1 MMTINVLTNFYGGF
15 YSSVSIAKKQKPT
28 TDGQYRIM
36 SMDIDKLKSFAL
48 EEGVN
53 FHFMTYPEI
62 DDTKDYSGQFFIYT
76 SSEDPGLVYKGY
88 LEDVLFGLQMRGA
101 ILIPEWKFMRAHHNK
116 VMMEKLRDIEL
127 SSIDTGIHSKSF
139 GCNEDFINE
148 IDNISFPC
156 VYKPAAG
163 AGSSD
168 VLLFKDKESAI
179 NTLNKLNCNHE
190 YTLKEKILLKKG
202 KMRKSPYSRFR
213 NKFVIQNFVSGLG
226 GDYKVLIF
234 GDKYYALSRKNR
246 DNDFRA
252 SGSGRLNYEPDLPL
266 GIFDFAKSIYDTLN
280 VPILSLDIA
289 HDGNRFYL
297 IEFQCLNF
305 GTATLE
311 YSTHYYRLE
320 NGHWIK
326 QEGPSILEK
335 EFVISLK
342 RHILKKFNS
351 YE

>member
-1 MMTINVLTNFYGGF
+1 MMTINVLTNFYGGL
-15 YSSVSIAKKQKPT
+15 YSSVSIAKEQKT
-28 TDGQYRIM
+28 TADGQYRIM
-36 SMDIDKLKSFAL
+36 SMDIDKLKLYAV
-48 EEGVN
+48 EEGLD

-62 DDTKDYSGQFFIYT
+62 DDKKDYLGQFFIYT
-76 SSEDPGLVYKGY
+76 SSEDPGLIYKGY
-88 LEDVLFGLQMRGA
+88 MEDVLFCLQMKGA

-127 SSIDTGIHSKSF
+127 SSIDTGIHSKYF
-139 GCNEDFINE
+139 GCNEDFFNE
-148 IDNISFPC
+148 VDNISFPC

-168 VLLFKDKESAI
+168 VLLFKDKESAK
-179 NTLNKLNCNHE
+179 NTLNKLNCNRE
-190 YTLKEKILLKKG
+190 YTLKEKFLIKIGRIKKP
-202 KMRKSPYSRFR
+202 PYSRFR
-213 NKFVIQNFVSGLG
+213 NKFVIQNFIPDLG

-234 GDKYYALSRKNR
+234 GDKYYALSRTNR

-252 SGSGRLNYEPDLPL
+252 SGSGRLNYEPKLPQ
-266 GIFDFAKSIYDTLN
+266 GIFDFAKSIFDALN

-311 YSTHYYRLE
+311 FSTHYHTLE
-320 NGHWIK
+320 KDGWIRH
-326 QEGPSILEK
+326 EGNSILEK
-335 EFVISLK
+335 EFIVSLK
-342 RHILKKFNS
+342 RHILKNYNS